1 MAHLSLGELAK
12 RIADAEREVEVG
24 ARYTHYKDSTKEY
37 VVTELAILEAT
48 EEVAVI
54 YQAQYDERVSFIR
67 PLSSFT
73 AIVHVDGTPTPRFSK
88 I

>member
-1 MAHLSLGELAK
+1 MAHVPIEELAK
-12 RIADAEREVEVG
+12 RIEDAKREVEVG
-24 ARYTHYKDSTKEY
+24 ARYVHYKDPTKEY

-48 EEVAVI
+48 EEIAVV

-67 PLSSFT
+67 SLSSFVAT
-73 AIVHVDGTPTPRFSK
+73 VNLDGTPTPRFTK